1 MPESLAVAG
10 SFAGTYVGPVG
21 FRRFV
26 LRLTISV
33 VAENL
38 MTFKESRFY
47 RKKTANPIQS
57 NCSYALG
64 IVFLRFA

>member
-57 NCSYALG
+57 NCSHALG